1 MSSGRFQL
9 FTDGAS
15 RGNPGQAGAGIVL
28 RGPDGGV
35 ACCEKK
41 FLGICTNNEAEYKAL
56 NLGLETALKQKCL
69 SLEIFLDSELVV
81 RQLEGIY
88 KIKNARL
95 SELSR
100 ESKRLLSLFDSYSI
114 SHIPREKNAAADR
127 LANEAIDDHLS
138 SAPA

>member
-1 MSSGRFQL
+1 MSSSRFQL

-15 RGNPGQAGAGIVL
+15 RGNPGHAGAGIVV
-28 RGPDGGV
+28 RGPDGGIV
-35 ACCEKK
+35 CSAKK
-41 FLGICTNNEAEYKAL
+41 FLGVCTNNEAEYRAL
-56 NLGLETALKQKCL
+56 NLGLETALKEKYR

-100 ESKRLLSLFDSYSI
+100 ESKRLLSFLDSYSI
-114 SHIPREKNAAADR
+114 RHVPRKENAAADR
-127 LANEAIDDHLS
+127 LANEAIDEHLLN
-138 SAPA
+138 APT